1 MNEKSYSPAQAAKIA
16 GIGRS
21 TIQRAVDDGD
31 LSAFKTPGGHTRI
44 PAASLDAFMNQNLSS
59 GRAAASTPLNH
70 RREILESKKLR
81 LQEAAVDEEL
91 REIRED
97 KRARAK
103 ERRREKAR
111 IERQQE
117 IRLREQ
123 ENEARRIELTA
134 EESRRRED
142 RKLRESQFRRRWT
155 DRCFSA
161 CSAASTSPASVF
173 DIPAGDWLRL
183 REARTELLGRHD
195 TDWLESSQRK
205 QIFEALRAEVE
216 RHQPEEEEVIALH
229 LRAVAEPLVQKFE
242 HHHQVQLMRQ
252 SEAEAIIKNLPIGAS
267 DFERGRVREAVREQL
282 SEIPAAA
289 DREEVRLRLNRATAA
304 IRRKISGRL
313 ETLKLNSQRDQLV
326 RTFTTLGGS
335 IRQELRSLYNEG
347 EIDEDLSDDEDTVEE
362 ARIELKRYLTSELSG
377 DESLQEVDEIVRE
390 FVADWAEENVL
401 SN

>member
-21 TIQRAVDDGD
+21 TIQRAVDDGE

-111 IERQQE
+111 IDRQQE
-117 IRLREQ
+117 IRLQEQ
-123 ENEARRIELTA
+123 ANEARRIELAA

-161 CSAASTSPASVF
+161 CSAAATSITSVF
-173 DIPAGDWLRL
+173 DIPAGEWLCL
-183 REARTELLGRHD
+183 RKARAELLGREHV
-195 TDWLESSQRK
+195 DWLTGPQRT

-216 RHQPEEEEVIALH
+216 RHGPEDEEAIAQH
-229 LRAVAEPLVQKFE
+229 LRSVAEPLIQKFE
-242 HHHQVQLMRQ
+242 HEHHVQTMRQ
-252 SEAEAIIKNLPIGAS
+252 SEVQAILRDLPLHAS
-267 DFERGRVREAVREQL
+267 DFERGSVKEILREQL

-304 IRRKISGRL
+304 LRKKINRRL
-313 ETLKLNSQRDQLV
+313 EGLKLESDRDGLILFAGLRV
-326 RTFTTLGGS
+326 S
-335 IRQELRSLYNEG
+335 ELMRNLYEEG
-347 EIDEDLSDDEDTVEE
+347 EIEDDLSGNFEVTSE
-362 ARIELKRYLTSELSG
+362 ARKDLKLHLKAELSG
-377 DESLQEVDEIVRE
+377 DESQDEVNEIARE
-390 FVADWAEENVL
+390 FLAEWVEENVVFD
-401 SN
+401 